1 MLRDIYYDLP
11 NADRHYFLLQLEFDE
26 NDQKWELFLDI
37 LKTPDKNDS
46 YYDILAIEVLKIL
59 KLSDIPPSYIEQ
71 LLAIYIGILKSGS
84 DDDIRNYTIMSSVN
98 FININK
104 ELKDT
109 IIEILFNEDE
119 FIVLRENSYFSILE
133 LNSKTEKMELLSKL
147 VSDKELS
154 EYAKNDILGIS

>member
-37 LKTPDKNDS
+37 LKTPDKNES

-109 IIEILFNEDE
+109 IIEILFE
-119 FIVLRENSYFSILE
+119 FIVD
-133 LNSKTEKMELLSKL
+133 TEAQIALL
-147 VSDKELS
+147 VSTHLTILPLAKEFVTKTTLS
-154 EYAKNDILGIS
+154 IPARTPLTNH